1 MSGVSFKDFIGYGS
15 TGFIGLL
22 NTVVV
27 PTIFAL
33 AFLVFIWGVIKYF
46 FLNPTGVSSFGER
59 GGYEEGKQFILWGIV
74 GMVVL
79 LSVWGFVNLML
90 STLGIAPPAA

>member
-1 MSGVSFKDFIGYGS
+1 MNLSGGVSFKDWVGSGS

-27 PTIFAL
+27 PVIFAF
-33 AFLVFIWGVIKYF
+33 AFAAFIWGVVNYF
-46 FLNPTGVSSFGER
+46 FLS
-59 GGYEEGKQFILWGIV
+59 GGDEGKRTEGKQFVLWGIL

-79 LSVWGFVNLML
+79 LSVWGFVNLVL
-90 STLGIAPPAA
+90 STLGIAPKA